1 MTQLS
6 ADSDSRER
14 FFTGTLSFG
23 PNRIGDMID
32 ETHVSEY
39 KVVIVD
45 SNRLVLGTVSTVA
58 KKDVAVS
65 NCGCNA
71 NEYSVSMDGFELPT
85 NFAGVMIIVVDS
97 NGVEMPIGHFKALV
111 DDYETTT
118 TSPTTTRN
126 RGVASSARRVVD
138 MSRIGIATALMAFL
152 AAIAL

>member
-1 MTQLS
+1 M
-6 ADSDSRER
+6 
-14 FFTGTLSFG
+14 G
-23 PNRIGDMID
+23 ID

-58 KKDVAVS
+58 KKNVAVS

-85 NFAGVMIIVVDS
+85 NVAGIMIIVVDS
-97 NGVEMPIGHFKALV
+97 EGVEMPIGHFKALV

-118 TSPTTTRN
+118 TSPAQGSGK
-126 RGVASSARRVVD
+126 RGIASSARRVVD